1 MKKFLHDL
9 WRDRAVIWELAKN
22 DCKARYASSALGVV
36 WSFLQPLLN
45 VFVLWFVFQLGFK
58 SMPVENIPFI
68 VWYIPAFL
76 SWTFFSEA
84 VAQSTDS
91 LINYSYL
98 LRKVNFNITII
109 PLIKVISATIIHM
122 VFIIVIVVI
131 NLVYGRIPTLYFL
144 QMGYY
149 CLCTFCLS
157 ASLGWLLSAL
167 NIFLRDVA
175 NLVAV
180 ALQVGFWMTP
190 LFWSPDGLPTIMQF
204 ILKLNPM
211 YYVCM
216 GYRESTISSVGF
228 WQHPLLTI
236 YFWLAVAVIFVG
248 GTTVFRRLQPHFADV
263 L

>member
-36 WSFLQPLLN
+36 WSILQPLLN

-58 SMPVENIPFI
+58 STPVDDIPFI

-122 VFIIVIVVI
+122 IFIIVIVVI
-131 NLVYGRIPTLYFL
+131 NLAYGRIPTVYFL

-149 CLCTFCLS
+149 CLCTFCLC

-190 LFWSPDGLPTIMQF
+190 LFWSPDGLSPIIRF

-216 GYRESTISSVGF
+216 GYRESTISGIGF
-228 WQHPLLTI
+228 WQHPLMTI

-248 GTTVFRRLQPHFADV
+248 GTSIFRRLQPHFADV

>member
-1 MKKFLHDL
+1 M
-9 WRDRAVIWELAKN
+9 WRDRSIIWQLAKN
-22 DCKARYASSALGVV
+22 DCKARFAASALGVV
-36 WSFLQPLLN
+36 WAFLQPLLN
-45 VFVLWFVFQLGFK
+45 VFVLWFVFQLGLK
-58 SMPVENIPFI
+58 STPVENIPFI

-76 SWTFFSEA
+76 IWTFFSEA

-109 PLIKVISATIIHM
+109 PLIKVISAAIIHM
-122 VFIIVIVVI
+122 VFIIVIVLI
-131 NLVYGRIPTLYFL
+131 NLVYGRVPTLYFL

-149 CLCTFCLS
+149 FLCAFCLS

-167 NIFLRDVA
+167 NIFLRDIA

-180 ALQVGFWMTP
+180 VLQIGFWMTP
-190 LFWSPDGLPTIMQF
+190 LFWSPDKLPAIMQF

-216 GYRESTISSVGF
+216 GYRESTINSIGF
-228 WQHPLLTI
+228 WQHPFLTI

-248 GTTVFRRLQPHFADV
+248 GTSIFRRLQPHFADV